1 MRRFLALLLST
12 ALAMTV
18 MTVSVGAYFGT
29 GAAVV
34 AGEVTLVKT
43 GLIGSRLGFCEADFK
58 SALCVTD
65 FDGIT
70 VTKLPSSTEGTL
82 ILGGRRVGE
91 GREIGRREIGNLAFI
106 PASDQVSEAR
116 FKFKLQGYSG
126 GEVECVMRFIDKV
139 NYAPTA
145 SGVAAGRLTTQA
157 EIPVFGRL
165 TGSDPEEDEL
175 EFVIVSYP
183 TRGRIELSDG
193 EVGAFRYTP
202 SDGFVGSDKFSY
214 VVRDEYGNWS
224 EPVTVSIRV
233 ERRMCATVYCD
244 MVDRAEYNA
253 AVAMTAMGVMSG
265 STVGDDQYFSPE
277 LTVSRAEFITMA
289 MKCAGIT
296 PMAGLSESYFDDDSD
311 IPTSLKGYVAT
322 AQRMGL
328 IVGDFKDGGLVFGPN
343 EEITRYEAAKVMA
356 ALIDAD
362 RGGDEVTAAG
372 DERVPVWARA
382 GVSAMCVLGVFES
395 DEDATEVVTR
405 ADAASYL
412 YRLINY
418 VN

>member
-1 MRRFLALLLST
+1 MISATLAL
-12 ALAMTV
+12 TV
-18 MTVSVGAYFGT
+18 MTVGVGAYFGT

-34 AGEVTLVKT
+34 ASEVKLLKT
-43 GLIGSRLGFCEADFK
+43 GLIGERLVFCEADFK
-58 SALCVTD
+58 SAMCIAD
-65 FDGIT
+65 FDSIT

-91 GREIGRREIGNLAFI
+91 GREIGRREIGNLVFL
-106 PASDQVSEAR
+106 PASDQVKEAS
-116 FKFKLQGYSG
+116 FKFKLSGYSG
-126 GEVECVMRFIDKV
+126 GEVECVMKFIDKV

-145 SGVAAGRLTTQA
+145 DGAATGRLTTQA
-157 EIPVFGRL
+157 EIAVFGRL
-165 TGSDPEEDEL
+165 GGSDPEGDAL

-183 TRGRIELSDG
+183 SRGVIELSDS
-193 EVGAFRYTP
+193 EVGTFRYTP
-202 SDGFVGSDKFSY
+202 YDGYVGSDRFSY

-224 EPVTVSIRV
+224 EPVSVSIRV
-233 ERRMCATVYCD
+233 QRRMCETVYRD
-244 MVDRAEYNA
+244 MVGREEYNA

-265 STVGDDQYFSPE
+265 SVVGDDHYFSPDGE
-277 LTVSRAEFITMA
+277 VSRAEFVTMA
-289 MKCAGIT
+289 MKCAGIG
-296 PMAGLSESYFDDDSD
+296 ADAELWASYFDDDGD
-311 IPTSLKGYVAT
+311 IPESLRGYVAT

-328 IVGDFKDGGLVFGPN
+328 IVGDFKDGELVFGPN
-343 EEITRYEAAKVMA
+343 EAITKYEAAKIMA

-362 RGGDEVTAAG
+362 RGGDEDPAAA

-395 DEDATEVVTR
+395 DEDTTETVTR

-412 YRLINY
+412 YRLVGY

>member
-1 MRRFLALLLST
+1 
-12 ALAMTV
+12 MTV

-34 AGEVTLVKT
+34 ASEVKLVKT
-43 GLIGSRLGFCEADFK
+43 GLVGERLGFCEEDFK
-58 SALCVTD
+58 SALCIAD
-65 FDGIT
+65 FGGIT

-91 GREIGRREIGNLAFI
+91 GREIGRREIGNLIFI

-116 FKFKLQGYSG
+116 FRFKLQGGSG
-126 GEVECVMRFIDKV
+126 GEVECVMRFISKI

-145 SGVAAGRLTTQA
+145 SGATAGRLTTQA

-165 TGSDPEEDEL
+165 GGSDPEGDAI

-183 TRGRIELSDG
+183 TRGRIELGDSG
-193 EVGAFRYTP
+193 VGAFRYTP
-202 SDGFVGSDKFSY
+202 ADGFVGADRFSY

-224 EPVTVSIRV
+224 EPATVSIRV

-265 STVGDDQYFSPE
+265 STVGDDQYFAPDV
-277 LTVSRAEFITMA
+277 TVSRAEFITMA
-289 MKCAGIT
+289 MKCAGIA
-296 PMAGLSESYFDDDSD
+296 PIVGLSESYFDDDAD
-311 IPTSLKGYVAT
+311 IQTSLKGYVAT

-328 IVGDFKDGGLVFGPN
+328 IVGDFKNGGLVFGPN
-343 EEITRYEAAKVMA
+343 EAITKYEAAKIMA
-356 ALIDAD
+356 SLIDAD
-362 RGGDEVTAAG
+362 RGSDEDEVVG
-372 DERVPVWARA
+372 DDRVPVWARA
-382 GVSAMCVLGVFES
+382 GVSAMCLLGVFDS

-405 ADAASYL
+405 ADAADYL
-412 YRLINY
+412 YRLVGYTN
-418 VN
+418 